1 MQEIPLNDDDG
12 QSEMETTEQNEI
24 DPQNMQVHNIDE
36 TSTISSESNKN
47 GDESKKSVDAIFK
60 ERI

>member
-1 MQEIPLNDDDG
+1 
-12 QSEMETTEQNEI
+12 
-24 DPQNMQVHNIDE
+24 MQVQNIDE

-47 GDESKKSVDAIFK
+47 GDESKKSVEAIFK